1 MCDTMLSI
9 HIYEVFLHHLSYS
22 QCFAE
27 NYSVTLSFSF
37 EYSQRQETY
46 HLLSQLILFGKS
58 SPLESASWKLA
69 QICCCSVAQSCLTLC
84 SPMDCSMLGFPVL
97 HYLPE
102 FAQTHMHW
110 INDANHL
117 ILCHTLLFLPSVFA
131 SIRVFSYELA
141 LHIRWLKYWSFSFSV
156 SPSNEYPGLI
166 SFRIDR
172 FNGR

>member
-37 EYSQRQETY
+37 EYSQWQETY

-102 FAQTHMHW
+102 FAKTHVHW
-110 INDANHL
+110 VGDA
-117 ILCHTLLFLPSVFA
+117 IQPS
-131 SIRVFSYELA
+131 
-141 LHIRWLKYWSFSFSV
+141 HPP
-156 SPSNEYPGLI
+156 SPSSPPALNLTQHQGLFQWVS
-166 SFRIDR
+166 SFQQVAKVLQ
-172 FNGR
+172 F

>member
-37 EYSQRQETY
+37 EYSQWQETY

-69 QICCCSVAQSCLTLC
+69 QTTGFKSVIYKKAAQK
-84 SPMDCSMLGFPVL
+84 
-97 HYLPE
+97 
-102 FAQTHMHW
+102 
-110 INDANHL
+110 
-117 ILCHTLLFLPSVFA
+117 LFLFFQLP
-131 SIRVFSYELA
+131 
-141 LHIRWLKYWSFSFSV
+141 
-156 SPSNEYPGLI
+156 
-166 SFRIDR
+166 
-172 FNGR
+172 